1 MSPATRARKT
11 QLHWVLVLKAVSD
24 AFFILFGFILAG
36 MIRFRT
42 DLLGPSGDP
51 AFDFATLISLALP
64 AWLAIFGF
72 VGMYDKAHTKSASE
86 EMKRIFHGVN
96 MGIVGLIMIS
106 FFMAERD
113 FSRGFT
119 VAAWSSCLFS
129 VTFGRFM
136 FRRVVKGLRSRGHL
150 CVPMLVVGLNEE
162 ARAIARTLTR
172 NSWIGFKPVG
182 FVAANGELNGREVT
196 MIEGLPVYG
205 SAPDI
210 AGAVDMARASAV
222 LVASSAVPEDKLA
235 RLYRDL
241 QDHDVEVRVSA
252 GLMNIAASRVAV
264 EPLDGVPVLSLRKI
278 QLAKSQVLIKRTFDL
293 VMGTLLL
300 AVLSPVVILAAI
312 AVKLQDRGSIFYRQ
326 VRVGQYGKE
335 FRMIKFRTMV
345 PNAHTMMP
353 DLKRKNEADGLLFKI
368 TDDPRVT
375 KIGKTLRKWYIDE
388 LPQLLNVLLGH
399 MSLVGPRPPLP
410 EEVARYDDW
419 LRGRIKVKP
428 GMTGLWQVN
437 GRHQLSFAD
446 YVRYDLFYVE
456 NWSVASDLHI
466 LWRTLPAVLSRS
478 G

>member
-1 MSPATRARKT
+1 MSPAIRERKN
-11 QLHWVLVLKAVSD
+11 QMQWLVLINVLLDIGLIALGFYFAGIFRFESGLLPNANPAAD
-24 AFFILFGFILAG
+24 YEGILMVTVPVWIV
-36 MIRFRT
+36 
-42 DLLGPSGDP
+42 
-51 AFDFATLISLALP
+51 
-64 AWLAIFGF
+64 IFTF
-72 VGMYDKAHTKSASE
+72 VGLYDRSHMKSASE
-86 EMKRIFHGVN
+86 EMKRIFNGVN
-96 MGIVGLIMIS
+96 TGIVAMIMLS
-106 FFMAERD
+106 FFLAERD
-113 FSRGFT
+113 VSRGFIAASWLCCLLT
-119 VAAWSSCLFS
+119 VGTGRILFRKAIQYIRS
-129 VTFGRFM
+129 TGR
-136 FRRVVKGLRSRGHL
+136 L

-162 ARAIARTLTR
+162 ARAIARTLKR
-172 NSWIGFKPVG
+172 NQGIGFKPVG
-182 FVAANGELNGREVT
+182 FVAANGELNGTKIT

-252 GLMNIAASRVAV
+252 GLTHIAASRVAV

-278 QLAKSQVLIKRTFDL
+278 QLKKSQVFVKRTFDL
-293 VMGTLLL
+293 LMASLL
-300 AVLSPVVILAAI
+300 AIVLSPVLLAAAI
-312 AVKLQDRGSIFYRQ
+312 AVKLSSEGPIFYKQ
-326 VRVGQYGKE
+326 IRVGQYGKE
-335 FRMIKFRTMV
+335 FKMIKFRTMV
-345 PNAHTMMP
+345 RDAHNMKP
-353 DLKRKNEADGLLFKI
+353 ELLDHNEADGLLFKI
-368 TDDPRVT
+368 KDDPRVT
-375 KIGKTLRKWYIDE
+375 KVGGFLRKMYIDE
-388 LPQLLNVLLGH
+388 LPQLINVLAGR

-437 GRHQLSFAD
+437 GRHQLSFSD

-466 LWRTLPAVLSRS
+466 LWRTVPAVLSRT